1 MPPGCDCKLVSL
13 APEVRDLERFGLFVG
28 AELRVLS
35 VSSIGV
41 ILCTGGVTY
50 ATDRRTA
57 SKISVNVVNR
67 PAAII

>member
-1 MPPGCDCKLVSL
+1 MPPGRDCKLVSL

-35 VSSIGV
+35 VSRIGV
-41 ILCTGGVTY
+41 ILCTGDVTY